1 MADQV
6 RATLKKNGYQ
16 EYFRILIRRKGNSKI
31 VARAIIK

>member
-1 MADQV
+1 MADQI

-16 EYFRILIRRKGNSKI
+16 EYFKILITRNGNSKI